1 MTAQGGDTVSEPA
14 WTPWAGL
21 PSLSCPRPGW
31 VKMLLPNPHAATD
44 APHPHASTSR
54 PHSPAP
60 HPPSPASPTAAPT
73 GSDQGSHTSAAAPP
87 AAHDPPPSVPS
98 PAAAFAPPSAGNPG
112 NPRGAAPDAV
122 PGGHHARVILARP
135 QPRRCPPHGSA
146 PAQESTS
153 TLEEHWELTGGD
165 PSFLPSPSNLPS
177 SEADTLYVPRKD
189 IWTLTDQPGIDMFTS
204 GPAAW
209 GRLPQVYV
217 ILFGV
222 GERDTEGIYSL
233 RAIGDDGLPT
243 ETIISFENEED
254 AQQYSGLLE
263 ATMEHTPAVCS
274 ISPRELM
281 DFCAE
286 QGYSCRLEPRGSL
299 LIPPDYN
306 VGVTDW
312 ERSLRLREGRWMV
325 LEEEPERSSSSN
337 SLGSKSGQSNLSSS
351 PSAGGGAAGGGGG
364 GGAVQTKPNPSLNL
378 TSVPGVNFS
387 TLARYSGLS
396 STEQLDTIRARLE
409 KLLP

>member
-1 MTAQGGDTVSEPA
+1 MQTLRLLSTWAVPLSPRREVTQSASPPGHPGRGSPPSAVPAQDGSRCSSPTPTPPQTPHTPTPAPADRTAQPHTRP
-14 WTPWAGL
+14 P
-21 PSLSCPRPGW
+21 PPRP
-31 VKMLLPNPHAATD
+31 P
-44 APHPHASTSR
+44 
-54 PHSPAP
+54 P
-60 HPPSPASPTAAPT
+60 HPPARIRGRTHQRRPHQQPTTLHRQCRHLRQRSPRRPQGTPKPPGRRSRRRPRRAPCTRHPRPPTATP
-73 GSDQGSHTSAAAPP
+73 
-87 AAHDPPPSVPS
+87 
-98 PAAAFAPPSAGNPG
+98 
-112 NPRGAAPDAV
+112 
-122 PGGHHARVILARP
+122 L
-135 QPRRCPPHGSA
+135 PPHGSA

-312 ERSLRLREGRWMV
+312 ERSLRL
-325 LEEEPERSSSSN
+325 S
-337 SLGSKSGQSNLSSS
+337 SLGVHSQASARADPASPVPMPPCGQKAPVVIS
-351 PSAGGGAAGGGGG
+351 P
-364 GGAVQTKPNPSLNL
+364 
-378 TSVPGVNFS
+378 
-387 TLARYSGLS
+387 
-396 STEQLDTIRARLE
+396 
-409 KLLP
+409 